1 MRSNVTTS
9 VVSVA
14 FGFDSLCA
22 NTRIAMPLCAS
33 RLQRIHAS
41 AHLPQWSCTRGSY
54 RGCESSLS
62 RGGLPAERCLGGW
75 RLGHRSHKRSGLCRS
90 R

>member
-22 NTRIAMPLCAS
+22 NTRIAMPLSQAAS
-33 RLQRIHAS
+33 SVSMRAPTCPNGHARAGVIGDVNRPCPVAACQRNGVSVGGDWVTGRTNA
-41 AHLPQWSCTRGSY
+41 AAYVGRG
-54 RGCESSLS
+54 
-62 RGGLPAERCLGGW
+62 
-75 RLGHRSHKRSGLCRS
+75 
-90 R
+90 